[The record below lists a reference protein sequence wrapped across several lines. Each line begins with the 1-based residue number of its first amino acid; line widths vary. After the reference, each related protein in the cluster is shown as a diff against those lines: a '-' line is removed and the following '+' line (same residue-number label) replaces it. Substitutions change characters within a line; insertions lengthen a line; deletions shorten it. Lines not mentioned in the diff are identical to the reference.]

1 MPESVRD
8 RCTKAH
14 EYVFLFSKKQ
24 RYHFNVDAIKEPT
37 VDGKSL
43 KRKKSVWNI
52 KTKPYRGAHFAVY
65 PPELIEPCIK
75 AGSEEGDVIL
85 DPFMGS
91 GTTARVAK
99 SLKRYY
105 IGCELNE
112 SYDSLQSV
120 P

>member
-105 IGCELNE
+105 IGCELNK

-120 P
+120 T